1 VYSYRFDQRL
11 WNRNETDGV
20 QHFDNVAFS
29 FQNISGLLGTSPE
42 YDSHVELARRVGE
55 AYVRFVNDLDP
66 NPRAGN
72 HSYSHETNGTGS
84 LPLWPKYD
92 VEEPKNMVLNASRCY
107 VEDDTY
113 RREGIAFINSPV
125 VARELLA

>member
-1 VYSYRFDQRL
+1 M
-11 WNRNETDGV
+11 

-29 FQNISGLLGTSPE
+29 FQNISGLLGASPE
-42 YDSHVELARRVGE
+42 FDSHVRLARRVGE

-66 NPRAGN
+66 NPRVEI
-72 HSYSHETNGTGS
+72 YSNATNGTGLA
-84 LPLWPKYD
+84 LPRWPRYD
-92 VEEPKNMVLNASRCY
+92 AEKPKNLVLNAKRSY

-113 RREGIAFINSPV
+113 RKGGIAFINSPI